1 MSKSK
6 SAPVSS
12 KPSAFAPVRA
22 AFAAFRARPRA
33 LLPALGACAL
43 AHVLGRVCNYFLP
56 LLIPDS
62 SFLLQQ
68 AVCYA
73 FNALSMLVDTS
84 VALYVLRVFVRG
96 ERPGLSTLIE
106 PLRWP
111 AAYPKALF
119 VHVFFP
125 VIFLACAI
133 LLTVLFS
140 IFGKSAQMFVG
151 IPFIFMIS
159 AVDLYWF
166 NGSAV
171 LLAVTRGKCRLRDF
185 FVYPA
190 RSLGSLCA
198 IFLCVD
204 LLFMIV
210 TFVPILPV
218 ILAAPTLD
226 QATLQLLALAQSTA
240 ALTPWTL
247 VANILSILISLPR
260 YAALGFL
267 YGRAVPAA
275 ASE

>member
-33 LLPALGACAL
+33 LLPALG
-43 AHVLGRVCNYFLP
+43 VY
-56 LLIPDS
+56 LLT
-62 SFLLQQ
+62 Q
-68 AVCYA
+68 AVCLPCGFLLDQVPESIPLLHLA
-73 FNALSMLVDTS
+73 AEFALRALIALADTAA
-84 VALYVLRVFVRG
+84 ALYVLRVFVRG
-96 ERPGLSTLIE
+96 ERPGLSTLAE

-185 FVYPA
+185 FVYPV
-190 RSLGSLCA
+190 RSVGSLCA

-204 LLFMIV
+204 LLIVIV
-210 TFVPILPV
+210 TFGAALPS
-218 ILAAPTLD
+218 IFASSTYD
-226 QATLQLLALAQSTA
+226 QATLQLQALSHSAD
-240 ALTPWTL
+240 ALTPRML
-247 VANILSILISLPR
+247 VLHILSILLSLPR

-267 YGRAVPAA
+267 YERAVPAST
-275 ASE
+275 SE